1 MSELKTLYGWME
13 KYKFKFIRSLF
24 NTIAA
29 IILTTIVPL
38 VTSTVIDYVLKTDI
52 YSENTVTK
60 SQSTIISKI
69 ILSFDTSKD
78 QLLAAGIFIIIL
90 TLLAAR
96 ANYLKGKLSA
106 QVAEGTAKSIKD
118 KIYDHV
124 QRLSFSYHNKVETGD
139 LLQRCSTDIETIRQF
154 TQVQIL
160 EIFYAVSVFIVV
172 FVIMLMLNPF
182 FALVG
187 VILIPILIVYSY
199 VFFQKVKKAYL
210 IKDEAEATLSTSLQ
224 ETLTGVRVVKAYANQ
239 EYEIKKFA
247 EKNANFKAAHFKEVM
262 VSAKFWATSDFICI
276 SQVLLVV
283 LFGSFLSYKG
293 SITLGMFQTFLSYEF
308 MMIWPVRQLGRVITE
323 AGRTIISIRRILEV
337 FDETQEFELKDE
349 SLKQKPKILGNI
361 SFKNVS
367 IEYSDEEPVLRN
379 ISFEVKKG
387 QTVAIIGK
395 TGSGK
400 TSLMNA
406 LLRLIEY
413 KEGSIT
419 IDGTEL
425 NTIDKTWLRSHIG
438 VVMQEIFLYSK
449 SIKDN
454 IRIANRTV
462 SDEIVYDVAKIASV
476 HDVILDF
483 EEGYDTSVGER
494 GVTLSGGQKQRIGI
508 ARALINKH
516 PILIFDDSLSAVD
529 TETDL
534 KIRAALTER
543 AKEITTFI
551 IAHRMSTVK
560 DADLII
566 VLDEGKILQIGTHE
580 ELFNVD
586 GLYRNFWDIQ
596 NKKEEDFI
604 NLITVGKEE
613 NIDGK

>member
-199 VFFQKVKKAYL
+199 VFFQKVKK
-210 IKDEAEATLSTSLQ
+210 
-224 ETLTGVRVVKAYANQ
+224 
-239 EYEIKKFA
+239 
-247 EKNANFKAAHFKEVM
+247 
-262 VSAKFWATSDFICI
+262 
-276 SQVLLVV
+276 
-283 LFGSFLSYKG
+283 
-293 SITLGMFQTFLSYEF
+293 
-308 MMIWPVRQLGRVITE
+308 
-323 AGRTIISIRRILEV
+323 
-337 FDETQEFELKDE
+337 
-349 SLKQKPKILGNI
+349 
-361 SFKNVS
+361 
-367 IEYSDEEPVLRN
+367 
-379 ISFEVKKG
+379 
-387 QTVAIIGK
+387 
-395 TGSGK
+395 
-400 TSLMNA
+400 
-406 LLRLIEY
+406 
-413 KEGSIT
+413 
-419 IDGTEL
+419 
-425 NTIDKTWLRSHIG
+425 HI
-438 VVMQEIFLYSK
+438 
-449 SIKDN
+449 
-454 IRIANRTV
+454 
-462 SDEIVYDVAKIASV
+462 
-476 HDVILDF
+476 
-483 EEGYDTSVGER
+483 
-494 GVTLSGGQKQRIGI
+494 
-508 ARALINKH
+508 
-516 PILIFDDSLSAVD
+516 
-529 TETDL
+529 
-534 KIRAALTER
+534 
-543 AKEITTFI
+543 
-551 IAHRMSTVK
+551 
-560 DADLII
+560 
-566 VLDEGKILQIGTHE
+566 
-580 ELFNVD
+580 
-586 GLYRNFWDIQ
+586 
-596 NKKEEDFI
+596 
-604 NLITVGKEE
+604 
-613 NIDGK
+613 

>member
-438 VVMQEIFLYSK
+438 VVMQ
-449 SIKDN
+449 
-454 IRIANRTV
+454 
-462 SDEIVYDVAKIASV
+462 
-476 HDVILDF
+476 
-483 EEGYDTSVGER
+483 
-494 GVTLSGGQKQRIGI
+494 
-508 ARALINKH
+508 
-516 PILIFDDSLSAVD
+516 
-529 TETDL
+529 
-534 KIRAALTER
+534 
-543 AKEITTFI
+543 
-551 IAHRMSTVK
+551 
-560 DADLII
+560 
-566 VLDEGKILQIGTHE
+566 
-580 ELFNVD
+580 
-586 GLYRNFWDIQ
+586 
-596 NKKEEDFI
+596 
-604 NLITVGKEE
+604 
-613 NIDGK
+613 

>member
-1 MSELKTLYGWME
+1 
-13 KYKFKFIRSLF
+13 
-24 NTIAA
+24 
-29 IILTTIVPL
+29 
-38 VTSTVIDYVLKTDI
+38 
-52 YSENTVTK
+52 
-60 SQSTIISKI
+60 
-69 ILSFDTSKD
+69 
-78 QLLAAGIFIIIL
+78 
-90 TLLAAR
+90 
-96 ANYLKGKLSA
+96 
-106 QVAEGTAKSIKD
+106 
-118 KIYDHV
+118 
-124 QRLSFSYHNKVETGD
+124 
-139 LLQRCSTDIETIRQF
+139 
-154 TQVQIL
+154 
-160 EIFYAVSVFIVV
+160 
-172 FVIMLMLNPF
+172 
-182 FALVG
+182 
-187 VILIPILIVYSY
+187 
-199 VFFQKVKKAYL
+199 
-210 IKDEAEATLSTSLQ
+210 
-224 ETLTGVRVVKAYANQ
+224 
-239 EYEIKKFA
+239 
-247 EKNANFKAAHFKEVM
+247 M